1 MKANK
6 NANIISLDSEDLKMT
21 TEEIVEVVHTSFKTT
36 EEGQEEIPG
45 TVTISSNLCVK
56 RLKML
61 KLLSIVQSQPLS
73 HRIH

>member
-6 NANIISLDSEDLKMT
+6 NASIISLDSEDLKMT
-21 TEEIVEVVHTSFKTT
+21 TKEIVEVAHTSFKTI

-45 TVTISSNLCVK
+45 TVTICSNLCVK